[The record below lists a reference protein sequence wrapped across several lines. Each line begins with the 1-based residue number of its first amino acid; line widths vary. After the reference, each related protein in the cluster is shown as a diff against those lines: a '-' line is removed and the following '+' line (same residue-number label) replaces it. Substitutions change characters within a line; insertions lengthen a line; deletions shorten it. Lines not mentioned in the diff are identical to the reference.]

1 MSALGASRP
10 SGGLPARSLFG
21 GKADIGQN
29 VQNVAFDPSR
39 HFPRIICC
47 DAKSPDQTRTVGW
60 KRPGFSVLLCWLYQ
74 TEFSRP
80 TLDLLW
86 KVLALTDHDEV
97 FRPLTAGKVDIS
109 QN

>member
-10 SGGLPARSLFG
+10 SGGSPARSLLG

-29 VQNVAFDPSR
+29 AQNVAFDPSR

-47 DAKSPDQTRTVGW
+47 DAKSPDQTRTVGF
-60 KRPGFSVLLCWLYQ
+60 PVLLCWLYQ

-80 TLDLLW
+80 ALDLLW
-86 KVLALTDHDEV
+86 KVLDLTDHDEV
-97 FRPLTAGKVDIS
+97 FRPLTAEKVDIS
-109 QN
+109 QH